1 MHSTPRPSA
10 ADVRAL
16 RDLCELV
23 VRPTSRAWLKARG
36 YDWTGY
42 PRLRDALDALDPI
55 VEPSVVGDCM
65 RGFLEAA
72 LHALNSH
79 TGQEAT
85 LTGLRVV
92 RAHLVDGH
100 SWDAIVTEQS
110 ERGFPVSERT
120 LRNRQNEALG
130 LILKWAEAKED
141 ARGTRDHD
149 APRPKRNPRVLALL
163 SVVALTVAIAWSLGL
178 RTDDSGRP
186 DPRVGTALAF
196 AEKLTHLPAPYAPW
210 PLPGVDGIT
219 GAMLVVRGADLRP
232 RLLVS
237 VRAPG
242 EESGALVLWDPQ
254 LEHRDWTFRFE
265 PQRAEVRMREGM
277 EPSTEDELY
286 WADQMFYGNESS
298 NLGAT
303 VAVVFAQKD
312 APTFVTEIDLAS
324 GREVGRYG
332 HPGRFETGAVL
343 DLDGDGQLE
352 LLVGGQDNVLNAPV
366 AALLRPGNLHG
377 NASTVGGPRGTGRE
391 DALAR
396 VILPS
401 VPELQNHWQVDRLQV
416 MMLRGSIWSPR
427 TRKLSI
433 PVGRDNHRIAYHAH
447 LDARLRPWGD
457 APITLGDDARREW
470 QKAGIAVDSMLA
482 RVRHEFVV
490 LEDRSPEGPS
500 RP

>member
-1 MHSTPRPSA
+1 MDSTHRPSA

-36 YDWTGY
+36 YDWTRY
-42 PRLRDALDALDPI
+42 PRLLDALDALDPL
-55 VEPSVVGDCM
+55 VEPSVVGGCM
-65 RGFLEAA
+65 RNFLEAA
-72 LHALNSH
+72 FEALN
-79 TGQEAT
+79 GQAGRGTT
-85 LTGLRVV
+85 LTGLQVV
-92 RAHLVDGH
+92 RTHLIDGH

-130 LILKWAEAKED
+130 LILEWAQAKQN
-141 ARGTRDHD
+141 AREVLDRAPTR
-149 APRPKRNPRVLALL
+149 ARRNPRILVLL
-163 SVVALTVAIAWSLGL
+163 SVVALMMAIVWSLGL
-178 RTDDSGRP
+178 RSGSFGRP
-186 DPRVGTALAF
+186 EPRLGLPLAF
-196 AEKLTHLPAPYAPW
+196 SEKLTHLPAPYAPW
-210 PLPGVDGIT
+210 PLPEVDGTT
-219 GAMLVVRGADLRP
+219 GAMLVVRGADFRP

-242 EESGALVLWDPQ
+242 RESGALVLWDPM
-254 LEHRDWTFRFE
+254 LERRDWTFRFE
-265 PQRAEVRMREGM
+265 PEPDEVRMREGM
-277 EPSTEDELY
+277 EPSTEVELY
-286 WADQMFYGNESS
+286 WADQLFYGNESS

-312 APTFVTEIDLAS
+312 SPTFVTEIDIAS

-352 LLVGGQDNVLNAPV
+352 LLVGGQDNVLDAPV
-366 AALLRPGNLHG
+366 AALLRPGDLHG
-377 NASTVGGPRGTGRE
+377 NASTVGGPRGTRRE
-391 DALAR
+391 DALVR
-396 VILPS
+396 VVLPS
-401 VPELQNHWQVDRLQV
+401 VPALENYWETDRLQV
-416 MMLRGSIWSPR
+416 MMLQGSIWSPR
-427 TRKLSI
+427 SGKLSI
-433 PVGRDNHRIAYHAH
+433 PVGRDNYLIAYHAH

-470 QKAGIAVDSMLA
+470 QKAGIDMDSTLA
-482 RVRHEFVV
+482 RIRQEFVV
-490 LEDRSPEGPS
+490 LEDRNPEGPS